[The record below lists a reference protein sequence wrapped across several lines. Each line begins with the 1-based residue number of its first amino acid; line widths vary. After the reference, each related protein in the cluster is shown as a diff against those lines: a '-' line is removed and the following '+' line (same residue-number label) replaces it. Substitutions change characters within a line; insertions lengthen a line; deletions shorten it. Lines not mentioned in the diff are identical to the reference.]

1 MKRGL
6 LAALAGLSLAAMLSA
21 CGGGSGGNVIASA
34 TPTPAPPKSGI
45 TMLALGD
52 DGIVATGSTVC
63 GTGATPCASTT
74 SAPGT
79 PLTLASNVPVNGFA
93 QIFGRSLALS
103 HSSQTFFFAGL
114 GVRGGLT
121 GNAPLPEASASG
133 DVVAN
138 VGQLPSIPGAVSGA
152 VSRNNLVV
160 ILVSSGIND
169 VLDAYESAS
178 CKSGGGTPTGGGNA
192 TFAAPCTASGT
203 TLADAGGNVR
213 AGTLYL
219 GYRAILSALKTA
231 APDAAVVVGVPDV
244 GSFPAYATASSAVRS
259 ALSADSQQANA
270 GLAAALADVAPTSTL
285 SLSLTDSVGTAL
297 FSNPANFAD
306 GFHLNDTGYSQLA
319 GTLGAHFAARFV
331 NF

>member
-6 LAALAGLSLAAMLSA
+6 LAALAGLSLAAVLSA
-21 CGGGSGGNVIASA
+21 CGGGGGGNIIAPA
-34 TPTPAPPKSGI
+34 TPTPAPPRSGI

-52 DGIVATGSTVC
+52 DGIVAIGSLVC
-63 GTGATPCASTT
+63 GTGATPCPSTT

-79 PLTLASNVPVNGFA
+79 PLTLGSNTPVNGFA

-103 HSSQTFFFAGL
+103 HSSQAFFFAGL
-114 GVRGGLT
+114 GVRAALT
-121 GNAPLPEASASG
+121 GTAPLPEAGSSG

-138 VGQLPSIPGAVSGA
+138 VDQLPSVPGAVSGA
-152 VSRNNLVV
+152 VSRNNLSV

-178 CKSGGGTPTGGGNA
+178 CKSGGGTLTGGGNA

-213 AGTLYL
+213 AGTLYFA
-219 GYRAILSALKTA
+219 YRAILSAVKAA

-259 ALSADSQQANA
+259 ALSADSQQVNSV
-270 GLAAALADVAPTSTL
+270 LAAALADVAPTNTL
-285 SLSLTDSVGTAL
+285 SLSLTDSAGTAL
-297 FSNPANFAD
+297 FGNPANFAD

>member
-1 MKRGL
+1 MKLRS
-6 LAALAGLSLAAMLSA
+6 LAALAVLSLAAVLAA
-21 CGGGSGGNVIASA
+21 CGGGGSGNIIARA

-52 DGIVATGSTVC
+52 DGIVASGSSVC
-63 GTGATPCASTT
+63 GTGATLCPSTT

-79 PLTLASNVPVNGFA
+79 PLTLASNVPVNGFV

-103 HSSQTFFFAGL
+103 HSSQTFLFAGL
-114 GVRGGLT
+114 GVRGALT

-138 VGQLPSIPGAVSGA
+138 TDQLPSLPGAVSGA

-178 CKSGGGTPTGGGNA
+178 CKSGGGTLTGGGNA
-192 TFAAPCTASGT
+192 SFAAPCTASGT

-219 GYRAILSALKTA
+219 AYRAILSAVKTA
-231 APDAAVVVGVPDV
+231 APDAALVVGVPDV
-244 GSFPAYATASSAVRS
+244 GSFPAYATAPSAVRS

-270 GLAAALADVAPTSTL
+270 ALAAALADVAPTNTLRL
-285 SLSLTDSVGTAL
+285 SLADSAGTAL
-297 FSNPANFAD
+297 FSDPANFAD

-319 GTLGAHFAARFV
+319 GTLGALFAARFV